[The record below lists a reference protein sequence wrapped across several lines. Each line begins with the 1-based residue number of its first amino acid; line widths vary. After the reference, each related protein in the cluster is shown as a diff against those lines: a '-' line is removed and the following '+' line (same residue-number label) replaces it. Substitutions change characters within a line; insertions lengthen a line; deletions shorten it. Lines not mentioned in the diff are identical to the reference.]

1 MTTLDSRVI
10 ELVEQVMAWLVS
22 GNFPAVEVRSR
33 GLRLSAEMM
42 RQAIED
48 YGRTLVMPP
57 SEAFASMDVIRVAD
71 AGRRAWSIRFD
82 LWTKEEGR
90 SDLSLECTI
99 VDRCDGHALD
109 LTVDDIHV
117 L

>member
-22 GNFPAVEVRSR
+22 GNFAAIERRSR
-33 GLRLSAEMM
+33 GVRLSADMM
-42 RQAIED
+42 RQAIAD
-48 YGRTLVMPP
+48 YGRTLITPP
-57 SEAFASMDVIRVAD
+57 SEAFATMDVIRVAD
-71 AGRRAWSIRFD
+71 ADRPAWSIRFD

-90 SDLSLECTI
+90 SDLSLECRI

-109 LTVDDIHV
+109 LAVDDIHV